1 MVKGIGTDI
10 IEIDRIEKA
19 INREAFLTKM
29 FHNREIDYFKM
40 RNMKPEFIAG
50 RFAAKEAIVKALGTG
65 FRGIKFKDIIVD
77 RNSLGKP
84 IVVLKG
90 EAEKIASKYGEYTIH
105 ISISH
110 GRDNAI
116 AYAIWEVKNESFK
129 GSINK
134 GN

>member
-29 FHNREIDYFKM
+29 FHNREIEYFKM

-50 RFAAKEAIVKALGTG
+50 RFAAKEAVYKALATG
-65 FRGIKFKDIIVD
+65 WQEVLSWQDIEIFNESTGMPVVTMCGKLKKFLADDK
-77 RNSLGKP
+77 SLK
-84 IVVLKG
+84 
-90 EAEKIASKYGEYTIH
+90 

-110 GRDNAI
+110 SKNYVVSVAI
-116 AYAIWEVKNESFK
+116 IYKTDSK
-129 GSINK
+129 
-134 GN
+134 